1 MDLRLSFAVL
11 LWLALVLVSA
21 WPFFQTEE
29 VQKQSWLKRLL
40 VFLFFLAL
48 ALPSWR
54 WRSLT
59 YAGEINVDEGTTI
72 ALALKYL
79 HDPVPWRSVDG
90 VTCGPLATWVILW
103 APLLGLKMT
112 YTTLR
117 ITGLLMVF
125 ISGVGA
131 ALGMREILGR
141 RLALLATLP
150 PLTLLLTTLNF
161 DFITF
166 AMEYLPMALCVWA
179 VYLILRQRRSPSAVG
194 AFLVGTLTGALPFT
208 KLQAAPAGVLLY
220 LICAW
225 VIYLQRNTEQT
236 GYLRRL
242 AWQAAGG
249 LFVPA
254 LILIPVAMA
263 GAWHEFVYFYLVC
276 GTTYKNQVHQ
286 ISPLVFL
293 LRGSADFGAY
303 FAALVV
309 VSTVSLFGLSKPT
322 ARELLKR
329 WLAGFGLVI
338 LYVTVV
344 LFSVFR
350 SGFNFPHYLLL
361 LVFPLSL
368 LMAWCLKGALLPL
381 RQPAAWVPRGVFSGL
396 PALCVVLIIQC
407 STAVAE
413 YIRINPLLLKDWGTE
428 VNAVVPVLLRYGKP
442 GDSMMIWGWN
452 SKLHAFTGFR
462 PATRFTGLT
471 YIMDPSSNY
480 SRHRELFL
488 SDLKADKPKLFVDAV
503 DEFRWPTWPPGAQ
516 ARHTMIPELS
526 QWVRQEYN
534 LVADVQTAPQ
544 KLPVRVYV
552 RKDP

>member
-1 MDLRLSFAVL
+1 MDIRLTFAVF
-11 LWLALVLVSA
+11 LWLALAACAVL
-21 WPFFQTEE
+21 PIFQTQE
-29 VQKQSWLKRLL
+29 KQRQGWLKRFLGFLILL
-40 VFLFFLAL
+40 AV
-48 ALPSWR
+48 ALPAWR

-90 VTCGPLATWVILW
+90 VTCGPLATWVTLW
-103 APLLGLKMT
+103 APLVGLKLN
-112 YTTLR
+112 YATLR

-125 ISGVGA
+125 ISAVGA
-131 ALGMREILGR
+131 VLGMREILGR

-161 DFITF
+161 DFVTF
-166 AMEYLPMALCVWA
+166 AMEYLPMVFCVWA
-179 VYLILRQRRSPSAVG
+179 VYLILQQRRSPNALGAFFVG
-194 AFLVGTLTGALPFT
+194 ALTGALPFT
-208 KLQAAPAGVLLY
+208 KLQAAPAGIFLY
-220 LICAW
+220 LSCAV
-225 VIYLQRNTEQT
+225 VIFLQRNALQP
-236 GYLRRL
+236 GYARRL

-254 LILIPVAMA
+254 LILIPVAFG
-263 GAWHEFVYFYLVC
+263 GAWNEFVYFYLVC
-276 GTTYKNQVHQ
+276 GTTYKNEVQQ

-303 FAALVV
+303 FVAVLAA
-309 VSTVSLFGLSKPT
+309 SAFSLFGLRNPT
-322 ARELLKR
+322 APGLLKR
-329 WLAGFGLVI
+329 WLIGFAMVAGYLGVI
-338 LYVTVV
+338 

-368 LMAWCLKGALLPL
+368 LMAWCLKGALL
-381 RQPAAWVPRGVFSGL
+381 QFNQTTANAPRGLFGGF
-396 PALCVVLIIQC
+396 PALCVVLVVQC
-407 STAVAE
+407 GMAVAE
-413 YIRINPLLLKDWGTE
+413 YIQINPQLLGNWGTE
-428 VNAVVPVLLRYGKP
+428 VNAVVPILLRYGKP
-442 GDSMMIWGWN
+442 GDSMMVWGWN
-452 SKLHAFTGFR
+452 NKLHAFTGFR
-462 PATRFTGLT
+462 PATRFIGLT

-516 ARHTMIPELS
+516 ARHDMIPELS

-544 KLPVRVYV
+544 RLPVRVYV
-552 RKDP
+552 RKEP